1 MPLPIRPLPILLLP
15 LALGA
20 CDQFEDPDVARIE
33 SIEPD
38 SGAIGS
44 LVIVHSDNLFNNTVV
59 IFHDDVESKVAAVF
73 SDERIVTI
81 VPAGATSGD
90 VRVETAGERG
100 ADRINFRIVPPP
112 PSTPAFFETDT
123 GQAITE
129 YIPCA
134 GRNPLDDGYA
144 QFSLPFAF
152 PFYGR
157 EQTEMFV
164 STNGLISFGVPTP
177 CDNNGNTADFV
188 TADKIV
194 VLGFDLS
201 PGNGGQVL
209 VNVTDPSQ
217 IVVTWSEVALFG
229 LSETSNTFQA
239 VLFPDGRIRMNYGY
253 TSTRGIGGQQ
263 PVVNGISG
271 SVLGITSA
279 NPTDL
284 RDVTF
289 SVQSP
294 VEIAPTDALVNR
306 FFVDRFFDLE
316 NRSLLFTPLESGG
329 VFSGYRAELLP

>member
-1 MPLPIRPLPILLLP
+1 MSISLRRLPTLLLP
-15 LALGA
+15 LALAA
-20 CDQFEDPDVARIE
+20 CDQFEDPDVARID
-33 SIEPD
+33 SLEPD

-44 LVIVHSDNLFNNTVV
+44 LVIVHSDNLFNNTLVF
-59 IFHDDVESKVAAVF
+59 FHDDVQSKVAAVF

-81 VPAGATSGD
+81 VPEGATTGD

-100 ADRINFRIVPPP
+100 ADRAEFRIVPPP
-112 PSTPAFFETDT
+112 PSTPAFFEDDT
-123 GQAITE
+123 GQAVTD

-144 QFSLPFAF
+144 TFTLPFAF

-157 EQTEMFV
+157 EQAEMFV
-164 STNGLISFGVPTP
+164 STNGLISFGTPTP

-209 VNVTDPSQ
+209 VNVADPSQ
-217 IVVTWSEVALFG
+217 VVVTWSEVALFNLG
-229 LSETSNTFQA
+229 ETSNTFQA
-239 VLFPDGRIRMNYGY
+239 LLFPDGRIQMNYGY
-253 TSTRGIGGQQ
+253 ISTRGIGGTQ

-271 SVLGITSA
+271 
-279 NPTDL
+279 
-284 RDVTF
+284 
-289 SVQSP
+289 VQSP
-294 VEIAPTDALVNR
+294 VEFAPTDAIVDR

-329 VFSGYRAELLP
+329 VFAGYRAELLP

>member
-1 MPLPIRPLPILLLP
+1 MPISLRRLPTLLLP
-15 LALGA
+15 IALAA

-44 LVIVHSDNLFNNTVV
+44 LVILQANNLFNGTVV
-59 IFHDDVESKVAAVF
+59 FFHDDVQSRVAAVF

-81 VPAGATSGD
+81 VPEGATSGD

-100 ADRINFRIVPPP
+100 ADRVNFTIIPPP
-112 PSTPAFFETDT
+112 PSTPAFFEDAT
-123 GQAITE
+123 GQAVTDFT
-129 YIPCA
+129 PCL
-134 GRNPLDDGYA
+134 GRNSLDDGFA
-144 QFSLPFAF
+144 TFTLPFPF

-157 EQTEMFV
+157 EQAEMFV
-164 STNGLISFGVPTP
+164 STNGLISFGQPTP

-201 PGNGGQVL
+201 PGDGGQVL
-209 VNVTDPSQ
+209 VNVADPSQ
-217 IVVTWSEVALFG
+217 VVVTWSEVALFG
-229 LSETSNTFQA
+229 LDETSNTLQA

-253 TSTRGIGGQQ
+253 LSTRGIGAIQ
-263 PVVNGISG
+263 PLLEGISG
-271 SVLGITSA
+271 SITGITPS

-294 VEIAPTDALVNR
+294 IEIDPTDAIVNR
-306 FFVDRFFDLE
+306 FFVDRFCDLE
-316 NRSLLFTPLESGG
+316 NRSLLFTPLEAGG
-329 VFSGYRAELLP
+329 VFTGYRAELLP